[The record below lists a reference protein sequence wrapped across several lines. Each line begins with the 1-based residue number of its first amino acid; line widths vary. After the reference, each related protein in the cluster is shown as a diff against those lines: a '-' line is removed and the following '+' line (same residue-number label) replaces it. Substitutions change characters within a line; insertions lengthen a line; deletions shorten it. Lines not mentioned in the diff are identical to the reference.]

1 MFNVSRAVLLV
12 VGFFASVL
20 LLTSLAFNFFPG
32 WALAVIIGIY
42 VAVAMINRRSGPVVQ
57 RSRQA

>member
-42 VAVAMINRRSGPVVQ
+42 VAVAMINRRSGPVV
-57 RSRQA
+57 